1 MYEIEKNFDLRS
13 GDKDR
18 LLIGATLI
26 GKKSFTDTYYDYG
39 DLRLTRRDYWLRTRN
54 GKFELKVPINKDSI
68 HDRLTD
74 QYKEIE
80 NEEEVAKCLN
90 IKIETNLAVALV
102 KADVR
107 PFATVTTKRESY
119 KKNSFRLDFDDMD
132 FGFTTLEVELMV
144 NSPAEISQAETRII
158 EFAKENGIS
167 ATLGHGKVIEYLF
180 RYRPEHYQDL
190 IDSGVVKKQ
199 KLSY

>member
-1 MYEIEKNFDLRS
+1 
-13 GDKDR
+13 
-18 LLIGATLI
+18 
-26 GKKSFTDTYYDYG
+26 
-39 DLRLTRRDYWLRTRN
+39 
-54 GKFELKVPINKDSI
+54 
-68 HDRLTD
+68 
-74 QYKEIE
+74 
-80 NEEEVAKCLN
+80 
-90 IKIETNLAVALV
+90 
-102 KADVR
+102 
-107 PFATVTTKRESY
+107 
-119 KKNSFRLDFDDMD
+119 MD